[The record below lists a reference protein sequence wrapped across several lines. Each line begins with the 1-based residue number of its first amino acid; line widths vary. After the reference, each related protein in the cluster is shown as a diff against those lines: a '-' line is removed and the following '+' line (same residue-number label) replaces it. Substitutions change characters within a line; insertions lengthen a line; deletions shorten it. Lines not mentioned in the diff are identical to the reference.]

1 MRHFLSGLMVVAL
14 GVPLRAQ
21 KIGTESLNRDRIVQ
35 VHTALNHLTVI
46 EVGEP
51 VVTVVAG
58 SPAFKV
64 EWRDNKVF
72 VEDRSPLEVASEKLL
87 VAKLNP
93 GQETVGVVGIKLTR
107 SSSEPRVLRIEFPK
121 DGRGAVGAGLV
132 L

>member
-1 MRHFLSGLMVVAL
+1 MKHFLAGLMVVAL
-14 GVPLRAQ
+14 GAPLRAQ
-21 KIGTESLNRDRIVQ
+21 KIDTEALSRDRIVQ

-72 VEDRSPLEVASEKLL
+72 VEPTESAGSTNRPIWPAS
-87 VAKLNP
+87 
-93 GQETVGVVGIKLTR
+93 TR
-107 SSSEPRVLRIEFPK
+107 VSSARARACP
-121 DGRGAVGAGLV
+121 AGP
-132 L
+132 